1 MSMEFKTIKLDFKE
15 ESTTITLF
23 RPPLNIINLEM
34 LDELSKALDSAVNR
48 NGVLI
53 IRSGIEGVFSVGA
66 DIKEHLP
73 EKVEQL
79 ITGFERIVSNLISF
93 PRPTICVVE
102 GRCLGGGMELAMA
115 CDFVISTEG
124 AEFGQPEIRVGA
136 FPPIA
141 AALYPRLSGLRAATM
156 LILTG
161 RTINARQAKALGYV
175 NEVVAREKLN
185 AAVDELVK
193 SLIQNSTAVLACAKK
208 AIIESLNMGVEN
220 ALRNASE
227 IYLKEL
233 MKTEDA
239 VEGLK
244 AFIEKR
250 KPQWR
255 NR

>member
-1 MSMEFKTIKLDFKE
+1 MSKEFQTIKLDLKDGLT
-15 ESTTITLF
+15 SITLF

-34 LDELSKALDSAVNR
+34 LGEISEALDNAVDSSR
-48 NGVLI
+48 VLL
-53 IRSGIEGVFSVGA
+53 IRSGLDGVFSAGA
-66 DIKEHLP
+66 DVKEHLP
-73 EKVEQL
+73 EKVDQL
-79 ITGFERIVSNLISF
+79 ITEFNRVVWKIISY

-102 GRCLGGGMELAMA
+102 GRCLGGGMELAMG
-115 CDFVISTEG
+115 CDFVIAAEG

-136 FPPIA
+136 FPPVA

-161 RTINARQAKALGYV
+161 RTIDAHQAKDLGYV
-175 NEVVAREKLN
+175 NEVVARERLD

-193 SLIQNSTAVLACAKK
+193 SLTQNSSAILAYAKK
-208 AIIESLNMGVEN
+208 ALTESVNMGLEN
-220 ALRNASE
+220 ALRRAEE

-233 MKTEDA
+233 VKTEDA

>member
-1 MSMEFKTIKLDFKE
+1 MPNEFKTIKLDLKDGL
-15 ESTTITLF
+15 TTITLF

-34 LDELSKALDSAVNR
+34 LGEISEALDNSVDSSR
-48 NGVLI
+48 VLLI
-53 IRSGIEGVFSVGA
+53 KSGLDGVFSAGA
-66 DIKEHLP
+66 DVKEHFP
-73 EKVEQL
+73 EKVDTL
-79 ITGFERIVSNLISF
+79 ITEFNRVVWKIISY

-102 GRCLGGGMELAMA
+102 GRCLGGGMELAMG
-115 CDFVISTEG
+115 CDFVIAVEG

-136 FPPIA
+136 FPPVA

-161 RTINARQAKALGYV
+161 RTIDARQAKALGYV
-175 NEVVAREKLN
+175 NEVVACEKLD

-193 SLIQNSTAVLACAKK
+193 SLIQNSAAVLACAKK

-220 ALRNASE
+220 ALRKASE